1 MPGRPSR
8 GVRVEASGYDRGKMS
23 TGSFQ
28 RVIGIVGGL
37 GPMAHLEFERRLL
50 AAIADPSSDQEYPE
64 WVLSSIPQTPDRTV
78 ALLGDG
84 PSPVPWLL
92 RGLDRL
98 AGCCDFAVIT
108 CVTAHAFLDE
118 IRPHAR
124 LPLLDLVEI
133 SARDAVRCCGEGA
146 RIGLL
151 ATVGTLRSR
160 VFHRALAR
168 VAPNIGL
175 VSPLDL
181 PDGDRLQEELVMRPI
196 YGPLREGRRQAGGIK
211 SGSDRDPETGVTHR
225 ETLSRAV
232 RLLAEAGASCVITG
246 CTEIPLALGR
256 QPIDGTPLLDPLDL
270 AARAAVRIARGELPL
285 P

>member
-1 MPGRPSR
+1 MM
-8 GVRVEASGYDRGKMS
+8 AGKMT
-23 TGSFQ
+23 TGSFR

-37 GPMAHLEFERRLL
+37 GPIAHLEFERRLL
-50 AAIADPSSDQEYPE
+50 AAIEGSSSDQEYPE

-78 ALLGDG
+78 ALLGEG

-92 RGLDRL
+92 RSLDRL

-118 IRPHAR
+118 IRPQTR
-124 LPLLDLVEI
+124 LPLLDLVEV
-133 SARDAVRCCGEGA
+133 SAREAVPCCGEGA

-160 VFHRALAR
+160 VFERALAR
-168 VAPNIGL
+168 VAPDVGL

-181 PDGDRLQEELVMRPI
+181 PNGDRVQEELVMRPI
-196 YGPLREGRRQAGGIK
+196 YGPMRGGRRQAGGIK
-211 SGSDRDPETGVTHR
+211 SGGDRDPETGISHR
-225 ETLSRAV
+225 ETLSQAV

-256 QPIDGTPLLDPLDL
+256 QPIDGTPLLDPLDV
-270 AARAAVRIARGELPL
+270 AARAAVRIANGELPL

>member
-1 MPGRPSR
+1 
-8 GVRVEASGYDRGKMS
+8 
-23 TGSFQ
+23 
-28 RVIGIVGGL
+28 
-37 GPMAHLEFERRLL
+37 MAHLEFEHRLL
-50 AAIADPSSDQEYPE
+50 AAIEGPSSDQEYPE

-78 ALLGDG
+78 ALLGNG

-118 IRPHAR
+118 VRARTR

-133 SARDAVRCCGEGA
+133 SAREAARCCGADG

-151 ATVGTLRSR
+151 ATAGTLRSR
-160 VFHRALAR
+160 VFERALTR
-168 VAPNIGL
+168 TAPGLRL

-181 PDGDRLQEELVMRPI
+181 PDGERLQEELVMRPI
-196 YGPLREGRRQAGGIK
+196 YGPLRDGRRQAGGIK
-211 SGSDRDPETGVTHR
+211 SGGDRDPETGVPHH
-225 ETLSRAV
+225 ETLARAV
-232 RLLAEAGASCVITG
+232 HLLAGTGAACVVTG

-256 QPIDGTPLLDPLDL
+256 EPVDGTPLLDPLDL
-270 AARAAVRIARGELPL
+270 AARLAVRIARGEMPL

>member
-1 MPGRPSR
+1 MT
-8 GVRVEASGYDRGKMS
+8 

-37 GPMAHLEFERRLL
+37 GPIAHLEFERRLL
-50 AAIADPSSDQEYPE
+50 AAIESPSSDQEYPE
-64 WVLSSIPQTPDRTV
+64 WVLSSIPQTPDRTL

-118 IRPHAR
+118 IRAQAR
-124 LPLLDLVEI
+124 LPVLDLVEI
-133 SARDAVRCCGEGA
+133 SAREAVPCCGGNS

-160 VFHRALAR
+160 VFQRALDR
-168 VAPNIGL
+168 IAPGL
-175 VSPLDL
+175 AIVSPLDL
-181 PDGDRLQEELVMRPI
+181 PDGDRLQEDLVMRPI
-196 YGPLREGRRQAGGIK
+196 YGPLREGRRQSGGIK
-211 SGSDRDPETGVTHR
+211 SGGTRDPETGISHR
-225 ETLSRAV
+225 ETLSRAAH
-232 RLLAEAGASCVITG
+232 LLVEAGAACVITG

-256 QPIDGTPLLDPLDL
+256 EPLDGTPLLDPLDV
-270 AARAAVRIARGELPL
+270 AARTAVRIARGELPL
-285 P
+285 PGSMR

>member
-1 MPGRPSR
+1 MT
-8 GVRVEASGYDRGKMS
+8 
-23 TGSFQ
+23 TGSFR

-37 GPMAHLEFERRLL
+37 GPIAHLEFERRLL
-50 AAIADPSSDQEYPE
+50 AAIESPISDQEYPE

-78 ALLGDG
+78 ALLGQG

-92 RGLDRL
+92 RGLGRL

-118 IRPHAR
+118 IRPHAG
-124 LPLLDLVEI
+124 LPILDLVEV
-133 SARDAVRCCGEGA
+133 SAREATRCCGSADA

-160 VFHRALAR
+160 VFERALDR
-168 VAPNIGL
+168 IAPGISI

-181 PDGDRLQEELVMRPI
+181 PDGERLQEELVMRPI

-211 SGSDRDPETGVTHR
+211 SGGDRDPETGVTHR

-232 RLLAEAGASCVITG
+232 RLLVEAGAACVITG

-256 QPIDGTPLLDPLDL
+256 DPIDGTPLLDPLEL
-270 AARAAVRIARGELPL
+270 AARAAVRIARGESPL
-285 P
+285 PSTAP